1 MLSPFW
7 SSDEFDERAHQLYN
21 EGQYEEAVELL
32 RQGLTLYPDAV
43 ELHVGLGY
51 ARLAREEFAW
61 AGKAFAA
68 ALALEPAHE
77 DALAG
82 LGEIHLKLGRPADG
96 MACFERVLAL
106 GFDQDLDIVLQ
117 MGRALFREGYL
128 EQAHRFFSLARH
140 AHADSAEAAACT
152 GYAAHRLSREKE
164 AVHWLRRALEID
176 STHAEA
182 RIYLGNLLYDRGSY
196 EDALAEFDQTEPED
210 HWDELGIWRL
220 IELKK
225 TIYRLPDDDPE
236 LKPWLVRLAD
246 LAGESDPI
254 ELMLAELE
262 AAGPGGTVRDPSQL
276 ELFGTL
282 LTELQQMRK
291 TSRPAEVHRVVL
303 SDGKAFTGT
312 FDEIVLA
319 MRDADAALA
328 SLPVEQYLARAAHR
342 GMEQSGFYIPST
354 DPESFVRAAADA
366 GLLKIVR

>member
-32 RQGLTLYPDAV
+32 RQGLTMYPDAV

-61 AGKAFAA
+61 AGRAFAA
-68 ALALEPAHE
+68 ALALEPNHE

-82 LGEIHLKLGRPADG
+82 LGEIHLKLGRAAAG

-106 GFDQDLDIVLQ
+106 GFDEDLDIVLQ

-128 EQAHRFFSLARH
+128 EQAHRFFSIARRSH
-140 AHADSAEAAACT
+140 DDSAEAAACT

-164 AVHWLRRALEID
+164 ALHWLRRALEID
-176 STHAEA
+176 SAHAEA
-182 RIYLGNLLYDRGSY
+182 RIYLGNLLYDRGAY
-196 EDALAEFDQTEPED
+196 EEALAEFDQTEPDD

-225 TIYRLPDDDPE
+225 TVYRLPDDDPE

-246 LAGESDPI
+246 LAGEDNAT
-254 ELMLAELE
+254 ETMLAELE
-262 AAGPGGTVRDPSQL
+262 ASGPGGTARDPSQL

-282 LTELQQMRK
+282 LTELQEMRK
-291 TSRPAEVHRVVL
+291 TSRPAEVHRVL
-303 SDGKAFTGT
+303 FADGTACTGT

-319 MRDADAALA
+319 MRDGDATLS
-328 SLPVEQYLARAAHR
+328 SLPVGEFLTHAAHR
-342 GMEQSGFYIPST
+342 GMEQTGFYIPST
-354 DPESFVRAAADA
+354 DPESFVRASADA